1 MTVPRLRRHLEAL
14 PFEKEFQALAN
25 ELVVVSEK
33 DLNGHLQSPI
43 DTPSCQGRIEIVA
56 GGGRAA
62 RCAAIPHELGVA
74 QHR

>member
-43 DTPSCQGRIEIVA
+43 DQPPL
-56 GGGRAA
+56 RAK
-62 RCAAIPHELGVA
+62 LKST
-74 QHR
+74 